1 MSSQLDTSSS
11 LTNTRSRSKLCK
23 TRNLY
28 QELDLKSNSD
38 LNCVVDTPHSTTSP
52 FKKGAAP
59 IQETLA
65 QENLRLTRRIRELE
79 DNMLRQNNAVSVLY
93 SSNDTASKFA
103 LASEFKA
110 QWEEFAR
117 EQIMDTFGEMF
128 HLTPKIVN

>member
-23 TRNLY
+23 TRSNLY
-28 QELDLKSNSD
+28 QDLDLKSNSD
-38 LNCVVDTPHSTTSP
+38 LHCVVDTPQSTTSP
-52 FKKGAAP
+52 LKKGAT

-79 DNMLRQNNAVSVLY
+79 DNMLRQNNAAVSVLY
-93 SSNDTASKFA
+93 SSNDTAAKFA

-110 QWEEFAR
+110 RWEEFAR
-117 EQIMDTFGEMF
+117 EQIMDTFG
-128 HLTPKIVN
+128 